1 MESPVGDDAADDHE
15 SYPFGEPADAAAADR
30 TVEIRGLDTLEW
42 DPATVEVKVGET
54 ITFSVTIEGKI
65 PHDFTLGTADMQ
77 EEHEEE
83 MASGQMMLEEPNAFD
98 LEPGETREMTW
109 TFTTPGQVLY
119 GCHEPG
125 HYAGGM
131 VGTIAVT
138 E

>member
-1 MESPVGDDAADDHE
+1 
-15 SYPFGEPADAAAADR
+15 
-30 TVEIRGLDTLEW
+30 
-42 DPATVEVKVGET
+42 
-54 ITFSVTIEGKI
+54 VTIEGKI